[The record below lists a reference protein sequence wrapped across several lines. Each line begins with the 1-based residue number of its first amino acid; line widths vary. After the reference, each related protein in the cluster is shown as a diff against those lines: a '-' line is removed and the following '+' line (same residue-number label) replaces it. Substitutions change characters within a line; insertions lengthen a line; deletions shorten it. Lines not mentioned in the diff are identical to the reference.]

1 MYFIFNKNYRPLIC
15 SLLIVAM
22 IMTLIPIHVSQAAT
36 VSTTLSGSKS
46 LLYASEPV
54 PGGGTVRTSIPINIY
69 KTSNPS
75 ATSSITFRAKVYGEF
90 KNGSGSG
97 WGAYS
102 SETLGPYS
110 ISGWNQANYTLNFNL
125 DASAYKNVSRIDI
138 TYNKSGDTYI
148 DYGLNNKQT
157 ATLSVTDTEPPTS
170 PSISIS
176 SENWSTSQTV
186 SIGGSRDNTEVD
198 YYMYSING
206 GSEQK
211 YTNPFTLTSSSAYTI
226 TAYAVDIVGL
236 RSGGASKVVYVDST
250 PSSSPSINGLTNGYS
265 NESEINISLVPGR
278 DEHSGTNR
286 TEYYLSGATS
296 TGWIVDTSLRITN
309 EGITVVHARS
319 IDNVGNPS
327 SEVSGNVLI
336 DHSNP
341 IVNLSEEKIN
351 AVSTRINVTA
361 SDGLSGVKEIYLP
374 NGLRVSGNIASIVVT
389 KNGNYRFIVTDQ
401 AGNSINK
408 NIVIT
413 HLDETAPILKV
424 QTLNTVWSSQ
434 ITLSATATDAESG
447 VDFITLPDG
456 KQTKGGSATYTVSQ
470 NGEYTFSATDA
481 AGNVVKQSIVVGNID
496 QTPPLLKL
504 ESSNTVWS
512 ARTVISATAT
522 DSEAGND
529 HITLP
534 NGSQIKGESASYE
547 VTQNGDYTFE
557 ATDKAGNSIQKTI
570 KVDNIDN
577 IPPVLKLES
586 SNTAWSSSI
595 ILSATA
601 IDSEDKVDYMT
612 LPDGSQIK
620 GDSASYEVTQNGDY
634 TFEATDLSG
643 NVVKQT
649 IKVGNFDKTPPVLKV
664 EPSDTEWATNLTL
677 SATATDEG
685 SGIDYMTLPDGS
697 HKKAKSATYKVTKNG
712 EYTFSAF
719 DLAGNVVKQTIEVHN
734 IDDILPTIQVKN
746 LDEEWSDQTS
756 LLVNASDLESGV
768 AYLTLPDGKKIE
780 GNSTTYAV
788 SKNGTYTFS
797 ATDVVGNT
805 IEHIINVE
813 NIDDRKPTV
822 SVFQN
827 GRSWSDQD
835 IHVMT
840 KFADAETGLDLN
852 RLYYKWSDSI
862 DEPSSWDQLSEA
874 EQTIVQTKEG
884 IWYLHLKGYDR
895 AGNSVNFTTNSY
907 QLQHKPETP
916 TMKVI
921 GTATDKMLLSWSLP
935 SNGAEVDGTSYKIEN
950 QSTGRT
956 WTVYYPANELS
967 DDSLSDGSAYSYV
980 ITAYNHVGESEPS
993 EPVIGTTLPGITV
1006 SANVYS
1012 DGTDYSKSVVNIA
1025 PVKSATGYHIQAT
1038 NLTTQALDVDTTV
1051 MGDTYQSVSGLQPY
1065 TWYNF
1070 SIQAVNTSGEGAAY
1084 HVSYLSLPN
1093 LVSGFNAVLITE
1105 DSVDMNWN
1113 TVTQNVY
1120 ADSVTEDTYYKLH
1133 RDQTT
1138 IYEDK
1143 ATHFKDTGLE
1153 AGTSYNY
1160 DIAARNRSGFG
1171 NTFYLSNIWTLPQ
1184 APEDLNQVNAST
1196 TSITMKWKAVRGVD
1210 GYQAVIDD
1218 TYTYDISR
1226 ESNQYTF
1233 TGFEAGSS
1241 HRIQISPY
1249 NKSGFGKSISSLGLT
1264 LPDQPDIDVSII
1276 GEDFVTFRIAS
1287 VVGATKYKLMMDNRE
1302 FEVGTGEITV
1312 NGLVGG
1318 TTYDY
1323 VVAAGNG
1330 AGYGE
1335 ALKASVLTLPSA
1347 PTTYTTADHSPTTLT
1362 VKWEPVKSAD
1372 YYNVYTSDG
1381 DFLKEVKQ
1389 PEYTAT
1395 DLEPGSTTTFVVE
1408 AFNISGKGKSSRY
1421 TWRTIP
1427 GFVDANIDL
1436 SQLVHIDTIEL
1447 STFSFHWLNVPGA
1460 DAYRIYNSKGELVQQ
1475 QTTESQSVL
1484 SALSTATRYTG
1495 YTVVPV
1501 NTTGEGRAMPIPDV
1515 VTLPDPKFSLTFDST
1530 RTSVTIH
1537 VDHTLDAEI
1546 FVIASQGHELFRG
1559 SAKGYHQFV
1568 QDQLHPDSI
1577 YTFEVW
1583 TENEL
1588 GNQSEKQSIVT
1599 RTKKE
1604 RESIVV
1610 QESKQD
1616 DAEATLIEEP
1626 TITPLASGDT
1636 EEKDESESRF
1646 MDIENSFAQE
1656 AIDHLANLG
1665 IVKGISENEY
1675 APNEGTTRAQFM
1687 SMLTRLTLTP
1697 EQIRSSG
1704 DHEVSFN
1711 DIDRSAWYMPELQ
1724 AAIEHGI
1731 AKGFNA
1737 NDFKPDMEINREQAA
1752 KMLSGALY
1760 TLLPETD
1767 QMYYVDSSK
1776 VSEWAK
1782 QEVNSLTSINILQ
1795 GYPDQSFRP
1804 YANLTRAESATMIER
1819 AMRKGMIEDP
1829 K

>member
-22 IMTLIPIHVSQAAT
+22 IASLIPIHVSQAAT
-36 VSTTLSGSKS
+36 ASTTLSGSKS

-54 PGGGTVRTSIPINIY
+54 PGGGTVRASIPVNIY
-69 KTSNPS
+69 KTSNPY
-75 ATSSITFRAKVYGEF
+75 ATSSITFRAKVYGEL

-102 SETLGPYS
+102 SETSGPYS

-125 DASAYKNVSRIDI
+125 DASAYKNISRIDI

-148 DYGLNNKQT
+148 DYGLNNNQT
-157 ATLSVTDTEPPTS
+157 ATLSVNDTEPPTI
-170 PSISIS
+170 PTISAS
-176 SENWSTSQTV
+176 SDNWSTAQTV
-186 SIGGSRDNTEVD
+186 SIAGSRDNTEVD

-211 YTNPFTLTSSSAYTI
+211 YTSPFTLATSSAYTI

-236 RSGGASKVVYVDST
+236 RSNVVSKVIYVDNI
-250 PSSSPSINGLTNGYS
+250 SPAPPTISGLTNGYS
-265 NESEINISLVPGR
+265 NDYKINISLVPGK

-296 TGWIVDTSLRITN
+296 TGWITDTSLTVMN
-309 EGITVVHARS
+309 EGVTVIHARS
-319 IDNVGNPS
+319 IDNAGNIS
-327 SEVSGNVLI
+327 AEASGNVLL

-341 IVNLSEEKIN
+341 VVNIAEEKIN
-351 AVSTRINVTA
+351 ASSTRINLTA
-361 SDGLSGVKEIYLP
+361 TDGLSGVKDIYLP
-374 NGLRVSGNIASIVVT
+374 NGSRIVGNSASIVVT

-401 AGNSINK
+401 AGNSVNK
-408 NIVIT
+408 NMIVNG
-413 HLDETAPILKV
+413 LDETAPILKV

-434 ITLSATATDAESG
+434 IILSATATDAESG
-447 VDFITLPDG
+447 VDYITLPDG
-456 KQTKGGSATYTVSQ
+456 KQTKGDTATYNVSQ
-470 NGEYTFSATDA
+470 NGEYTFSATDV
-481 AGNVVKQSIVVGNID
+481 AGNVVKQSILVGNID
-496 QTPPLLKL
+496 HTPPVLKL
-504 ESSNTVWS
+504 ENSNKEWS

-522 DSEAGND
+522 DAEAGND
-529 HITLP
+529 YITLP
-534 NGSQIKGESASYE
+534 DGSQMKGDSANYE
-547 VTQNGDYTFE
+547 VTQNGDYTFL

-570 KVDNIDN
+570 TVDNIDN

-586 SNTAWSSSI
+586 SNTAWSSNI
-595 ILSATA
+595 TLSAKA
-601 IDSEDKVDYMT
+601 IDSEDQVDYVT
-612 LPDGSQIK
+612 LPDGTHIK
-620 GDSASYEVTQNGDY
+620 GDSATYQVTQNGEY

-643 NVVKQT
+643 NIVKQT
-649 IKVGNFDKTPPVLKV
+649 IKVSNFDQTPPVLKI
-664 EPSDTEWATNLTL
+664 ELSNKEWSTNITL
-677 SATATDEG
+677 SASATDDG
-685 SGIDYMTLPDGS
+685 SGIDYITLPDGS
-697 HKKAKSATYKVTKNG
+697 HKKDKTATYKVTKNG
-712 EYTFSAF
+712 EYTFFAF
-719 DLAGNVVKQTIEVHN
+719 DLAGNVVKQSVQVRN
-734 IDDILPTIQVKN
+734 IDDITPTIQIKN
-746 LDEEWSDQTS
+746 LDEEWSAQTS
-756 LLVNASDLESGV
+756 LLINASDFESGV
-768 AYLTLPDGKKIE
+768 AYLTLPDGTKIE
-780 GNSTTYAV
+780 GKSTTYTV
-788 SKNGTYTFS
+788 SKNGTYTFL
-797 ATDVVGNT
+797 ATDEVGNT
-805 IEHIINVE
+805 VKQMITVE

-840 KFADAETGLDLN
+840 KFADAETGLDMN
-852 RLYYKWSDSI
+852 RLYYKWSDSV

-874 EQTIVQTKEG
+874 EPTIVQDKEG

-895 AGNSVNFTTNSY
+895 AGNSVNFTTNPF

-916 TMKVI
+916 DLKVI

-935 SNGAEVDGTSYKIEN
+935 SNGAEVDGTSYIIEN
-950 QSTGRT
+950 QNTGRT
-956 WTVYYPANELS
+956 WTVHYPSNELL
-967 DDSLSDGSAYSYV
+967 DDSLSDGSVYSYV
-980 ITAYNHVGESEPS
+980 ITAYNHVGQSEPS
-993 EPVIGTTLPGITV
+993 EPVTGTTLPGMTV
-1006 SANVYS
+1006 SASVYS

-1038 NLTTQALDVDTTV
+1038 NLTTRALDVDTTV
-1051 MGDTYQSVSGLQPY
+1051 MGDTYQSISGLQPY

-1070 SIQAVNTSGEGAAY
+1070 SIQAVNISGEGAAY

-1093 LVSGFNAVLITE
+1093 LVTGFNAVLITE

-1120 ADSVTEDTYYKLH
+1120 PGSVTEDTYYKLN
-1133 RDQTT
+1133 RDQTL
-1138 IYEDK
+1138 IYEDQ
-1143 ATHFKDTGLE
+1143 ATHFKDTSLE

-1160 DIAARNRSGFG
+1160 DITARNRSGFG

-1184 APEDLNQVNAST
+1184 APEDLTQVNAST
-1196 TSITMKWKAVRGVD
+1196 TTMTMKWKAVKGVD

-1218 TYTYDISR
+1218 TYSYDISR
-1226 ESNQYTF
+1226 ESSQYTF

-1249 NKSGFGKSISSLGLT
+1249 NKSGFGKSISAVGLT
-1264 LPDQPDIDVSII
+1264 LPDQPDIKVSAI
-1276 GEDFVTFRIAS
+1276 GEDFVTLRIAS
-1287 VVGATKYKLMMDNRE
+1287 VIGATKYKLLMDNRE
-1302 FEVGTGEITV
+1302 FEVGTGEITI
-1312 NGLVGG
+1312 NGLSGG
-1318 TTYDY
+1318 TIYDY
-1323 VVAAGNG
+1323 AVAAGNK

-1335 ALKASVLTLPSA
+1335 TFKAPVLTLPSA
-1347 PTTYTTADHSPTTLT
+1347 PSTYTTADHSPTTLT
-1362 VKWEPVKSAD
+1362 VKWESVKSAED
-1372 YYNVYTSDG
+1372 YNVYTENG
-1381 DFLKEVKQ
+1381 ELLQKVKQ

-1395 DLEPGSTTTFVVE
+1395 NLEPGSTTTFVVE
-1408 AFNISGKGKSSRY
+1408 ALNTSGKSKSSQY

-1427 GFVDANIDL
+1427 GFVDMNIDF
-1436 SQLVHIDTIEL
+1436 STLVKIDNVEMN
-1447 STFSFHWLNVPGA
+1447 TFSFHWISVPGA

-1475 QTTESQSVL
+1475 QTTESQAML
-1484 SALSTATRYTG
+1484 SSLATATRYKG

-1501 NTTGEGRAMPIPDV
+1501 NTTGEGRSMPIPDV
-1515 VTLPDPKFSLTFDST
+1515 VTLPDPKFNLTFDST

-1537 VDHTLDAEI
+1537 IDHTLEAEV
-1546 FVIASQGHELFRG
+1546 FVIASQGQELFRG
-1559 SAKGYHQFV
+1559 SAKEYHSFV
-1568 QDQLHPDSI
+1568 QNQLQPDST

-1588 GNQSEKQSIVT
+1588 GDQSEKQSIVT

-1604 RESIVV
+1604 RESVVV
-1610 QESKQD
+1610 QESKE
-1616 DAEATLIEEP
+1616 DATEATLIEEP
-1626 TITPLASGDT
+1626 NITPLASGDT
-1636 EEKDESESRF
+1636 EEKDKPESRF
-1646 MDIENSFAQE
+1646 MDTENSFAQE
-1656 AIDHLANLG
+1656 AINHLANLG

-1697 EQIRSSG
+1697 EQIALSA
-1704 DHEVSFN
+1704 DHEVSFS

-1737 NDFKPDMEINREQAA
+1737 NDFKPNMEINREQAA

-1804 YANLTRAESATMIER
+1804 SANLTRAESATMIER
-1819 AMRKGMIEDP
+1819 AMRQGMISDP
-1829 K
+1829 E